1 MRLEGRKMCLKK
13 GIECEVV
20 GNGRKRNAVKVEGEA
35 RRKGTVSWVK
45 GI

>member
-20 GNGRKRNAVKVEGEA
+20 GNGRKQNAVCRWKVRLEEKVE
-35 RRKGTVSWVK
+35 
-45 GI
+45 